1 MSYKLHFLHI
11 PKTAGTSQ
19 RSLFFDLYNRKNVFW
34 YGMDTPA
41 TVTTFNTDEVINAI
55 VVGGHKDI
63 SFYPDDSNALF
74 CSFLREPVSRVASLY
89 SYFGRPDFAEVSIMQ
104 KNRSLLQEKWIEKGL
119 DPTSLVNTINNC
131 AEFRDEIEN
140 HQCSYLSRYDRT
152 FSGVLKTLSEIDSII
167 GTVDEIGKFNSFMF
181 GVFGCGTIPNRIKNS
196 SRAGSINS
204 VMSER
209 GAEELVG
216 ELVREDKAL
225 YNYIQNE
232 KGGLYHNIRDTEYVK
247 KYLKPKNTYIEGV
260 ISNVLQNIYLYSK
273 GYIYLHSTGFGST
286 GICLANKTNYSI
298 GKNMEINEME
308 ITCHAHDI
316 DGEKLASY
324 VCYLEINRTIHPD
337 DLFEGKINVNIPS
350 ALINRVKYFD
360 LILSVPNMPF
370 LQKPSLLSNSRV
382 MVSSL

>member
-41 TVTTFNTDEVINAI
+41 IEATFKADEVINSM
-55 VVGGHKDI
+55 VVGGHKGI
-63 SFYPDDSNALF
+63 SFYPNDTKALF

-89 SYFGRPDFAEVSIMQ
+89 GYFGRPDFAENAISE
-104 KNRSLLQEKWIEKGL
+104 KSRSLLQESWIEKGL

-140 HQCSYLSRYDRT
+140 HQCSYLSRYGRT
-152 FSGVLKTLSEIDSII
+152 FSGVLKTLSEVDSII
-167 GTVDEIGKFNSFMF
+167 GTVDEMGKFNNLIS
-181 GVFGCGTIPNRIKNS
+181 GIFGCGTIPIRIKNS
-196 SRAGSINS
+196 SRVGSINS

-209 GAEELVG
+209 GAEELIG
-216 ELVREDKAL
+216 ELVCEDKAL

-247 KYLKPKNTYIEGV
+247 KCLKPKNTYIEGV
-260 ISNVLQNIYLYSK
+260 ISNVLEKIYLYSK

-286 GICLANKTNYSI
+286 GICFSNKTNYSI
-298 GKNMEINEME
+298 GKNMAINEME
-308 ITCHAHDI
+308 ITCHAYDL
-316 DGEKLASY
+316 DGGKLDSY
-324 VCYLEINRTIHPD
+324 VCYLDINRTIYPG
-337 DLFEGKINVNIPS
+337 DLFEGKINVNISS

-360 LILSVPNMPF
+360 LVLSVPSMPF
-370 LQKPSLLSNSRV
+370 LQEASLLSNSRV
-382 MVSSL
+382 MVFNL

>member
-1 MSYKLHFLHI
+1 MSYRLHFLHI

-34 YGMDTPA
+34 YCMDTPA

-55 VVGGHKDI
+55 VVGGHKGI

-89 SYFGRPDFAEVSIMQ
+89 SYFGRPDFAVDAKSE
-104 KNRSLLQEKWIEKGL
+104 KRRSLLQESWIEKGL

-140 HQCSYLSRYDRT
+140 YQCYYLSRYGRT

-167 GTVDEIGKFNSFMF
+167 GTVDEMGKFNSFMSGIF
-181 GVFGCGTIPNRIKNS
+181 GGGTIPIRIKNS
-196 SRAGSINS
+196 SRVGSINN

-209 GAEELVG
+209 GAEELIG

-225 YNYIQNE
+225 YNYIQNDNR
-232 KGGLYHNIRDTEYVK
+232 GLYHNIHDIEYVK
-247 KYLKPKNTYIEGV
+247 KRLKPKNTYIEGV
-260 ISNVLQNIYLYSK
+260 ISNVLEKIYLYSK
-273 GYIYLHSTGFGST
+273 GYIYLHSTGSGST

-298 GKNMEINEME
+298 GKNMAIDEME

-316 DGEKLASY
+316 DGGKLASY
-324 VCYLEINRTIHPD
+324 SSYLEINRTIYPGD
-337 DLFEGKINVNIPS
+337 IFEGKINVNIPS
-350 ALINRVKYFD
+350 ALINRVKYF
-360 LILSVPNMPF
+360 
-370 LQKPSLLSNSRV
+370 
-382 MVSSL
+382 